1 MRTIFFFFLIG
12 LVFSCDFKQSKN
24 KETNPLAIT
33 DSIVDIEKLSGMK
46 LTNPDQYRQV
56 IDKLDQGD
64 LASIDIAKILF
75 ENSTAD
81 TLTRDSMFV
90 VFNDFFNLAATGYL
104 NNNEVIKEQFENS
117 PSTEVVNKLKNILYT
132 YGILVGSSE
141 GNFYL
146 DPQNDYLLQNFGSKL
161 SSGYRD
167 YLTILSKEQK
177 ARFAEDGAILIPVD
191 SLISRIITW
200 ENFMSRYP
208 DFISVKMAQDKY
220 AQYLSAFLA
229 GMDNSRVFDRSTNH
243 LNDSVKVSFESFL
256 VKYPQGKSSEL
267 VKAYLEMLKSTNFIY
282 SERVDSFLLEK
293 VYH

>member
-1 MRTIFFFFLIG
+1 MRTVFFLFLIS
-12 LVFSCDFKQSKN
+12 LLLSCDFNQSKN

-33 DSIVDIEKLSGMK
+33 DSVVDIEKLSGMK

-56 IDKLDQGD
+56 IDRLDQGD
-64 LASIDIAKILF
+64 LASIDMAKILF
-75 ENSTAD
+75 ENSASD

-90 VFNDFFNLAATGYL
+90 VFNDFFNLVAAGYL
-104 NNNEVIKEQFENS
+104 NNNEVINAQLENS
-117 PSTEVVNKLKNILYT
+117 PSTEVVNKLKTRFYA

-177 ARFAEDGAILIPVD
+177 MRFAEDGEILIPVD

-208 DFISVKMAQDKY
+208 AFISVKMAQDKY
-220 AQYLSAFLA
+220 AQYMSAFLA

-243 LNDSVKVSFESFL
+243 LSDSVKVSFESFL
-256 VKYPQGKSSEL
+256 VKYPNSKSSEL
-267 VKAYLEMLKSTNFIY
+267 VEDYLELLKSINFNY